1 MLEKPLPII
10 GVELGRR
17 QENTALSVTEKT
29 LVPTGEYTSEIVYS
43 YGDSGADE
51 VAYEKVATEYH
62 VRHLQRLKPPVNY
75 EKVAQR
81 VANLTQ
87 SVGGGLIVVDITR
100 TGRPV
105 YDVIRRAVAE
115 MVEDED
121 TYVTFGPVSVS
132 GIAGGVSKSP
142 DAGHLVPRRDL
153 VSSAL
158 LAFEANQLKI
168 AGKLGLARTLTKEF
182 VDFKPQPDPKDD
194 LEGWRLASND
204 DLVLAVSMSVWAS
217 ERFLRRVES
226 VTA

>member
-1 MLEKPLPII
+1 
-10 GVELGRR
+10 
-17 QENTALSVTEKT
+17 
-29 LVPTGEYTSEIVYS
+29 
-43 YGDSGADE
+43 
-51 VAYEKVATEYH
+51 
-62 VRHLQRLKPPVNY
+62 
-75 EKVAQR
+75 
-81 VANLTQ
+81 
-87 SVGGGLIVVDITR
+87 
-100 TGRPV
+100 
-105 YDVIRRAVAE
+105 VAE
-115 MVEDED
+115 RVEDED
-121 TYVTFGPVSVS
+121 TYVTFGPVTVS